1 MATKDKT
8 VPTQSKKP
16 SGGGGKTNEDM
27 LKYGRN
33 EAKIVNQKRSK

>member
-8 VPTQSKKP
+8 VPVQQQKP

-27 LKYGRN
+27 KSLGRGL
-33 EAKIVNQKRSK
+33 AKVANQKRSK